1 MTQGTSWIEID
12 RERLSSN
19 VSAFRSLIDPDCALM
34 VVVKANAYGHGLS
47 EVAPLVAEK
56 ADWLGVNSLDEAL
69 VLDRRGIETPIAILG
84 YTPKSRAGEVVRHGF
99 HQVVFR
105 LDAAESLSRAAREVN
120 RTALVHIKVE
130 TGTHRLGV
138 PVSELKAF
146 LGEVTKLP
154 GVRVEGMYTHFAN
167 IEDTLDPSFAEL
179 QLQRFREALEITE
192 RARVEP
198 RLVHA
203 AATAGVLLYPETHF
217 SVVRVGIGSYGIWP
231 SRETRLAARARGQQ
245 IELQPVLSWKTRI
258 AQIKDVAA
266 GDYIGYG
273 LSYEAPRPMQVAVI
287 PVGYY
292 EGLDRKLS
300 NSGRALVRAQA
311 VPMVGRVAMNMAV
324 LDVTATGATVGDEVV
339 LIGRQGEAEI
349 TVEELAEKSGTIPY
363 EVLARIHPF
372 LPRVLRLRQGS
383 GETSP

>member
-12 RERLSSN
+12 RRRLSSN
-19 VSAFRSLIDPDCALM
+19 VGTFRSLVAPDCALM
-34 VVVKANAYGHGLS
+34 IVVKANAYGHGLS
-47 EVAPLVAEK
+47 EVAPLAVGE

-69 VLDRRGIETPIAILG
+69 ELARLGIEKPIAILG
-84 YTPKSRAGEVVRHGF
+84 YTPEGRAGEVVRHGF

-105 LDAAESLSRAAREVN
+105 RDSVESFSQAAREAN

-138 PVSELKAF
+138 PVSELEAF
-146 LGEVTKLP
+146 LGEIGTLP
-154 GVRVEGMYTHFAN
+154 GLRVEGMYTHFAN

-179 QLQRFREALEITE
+179 QLQRFREALEITR

-217 SVVRVGIGSYGIWP
+217 SMVRVGIGAYGVWP
-231 SRETRLAARARGQQ
+231 SRETQLAARERNKKVS
-245 IELQPVLSWKTRI
+245 LLPVLSWKTRI
-258 AQIKDVAA
+258 AQVKDVAA

-273 LSYEAPRPMQVAVI
+273 LTYEAPRPMRVAVI

-292 EGLDRKLS
+292 DGLDRKLS
-300 NSGRALVRAQA
+300 NSGRALVRGQA
-311 VPMVGRVAMNMAV
+311 APMVGRVAMNMVV
-324 LDVTATGATVGDEVV
+324 LDATAAGASVGDEVV

-349 TVEELAEKSGTIPY
+349 PVEELAEKSGTIAY

-372 LPRVLRLRQGS
+372 LPRVVV
-383 GETSP
+383 

>member
-12 RERLSSN
+12 RRRLSSN
-19 VSAFRSLIDPDCALM
+19 VGAFESLVAPDCALM
-34 VVVKANAYGHGLS
+34 IVVKANAYGLGLS
-47 EVAPLVAEK
+47 EVAPLIAGD

-69 VLDRRGIETPIAILG
+69 ALARLGIEKPIAILG
-84 YTPKSRAGEVVRHGF
+84 YTPESRAGEVVRHGF

-105 LDAAESLSRAAREVN
+105 RDSAESFSEAAREAN

-138 PVSELKAF
+138 PVSELEAF
-146 LGEVTKLP
+146 LGEMGTLP
-154 GVRVEGMYTHFAN
+154 GLRVEGMYTHFAN

-179 QLQRFREALEITE
+179 QLQRFREALEITR
-192 RARVEP
+192 RAGIEP

-217 SVVRVGIGSYGIWP
+217 SMVRVGIGAYGVWP
-231 SRETRLAARARGQQ
+231 SRETQLAARERNKKVS
-245 IELQPVLSWKTRI
+245 LRPVLSWKTRI
-258 AQIKDVAA
+258 AQVKNVAA

-273 LSYEAPRPMQVAVI
+273 LTYEAPRPMRVAVI

-300 NSGRALVRAQA
+300 NSGRALVRGQPA
-311 VPMVGRVAMNMAV
+311 PMVGRVAMNMVV
-324 LDVTATGATVGDEVV
+324 LDVTATGASVGDEVV

-349 TVEELAEKSGTIPY
+349 PVEELAEKSGTIAY

-372 LPRVLRLRQGS
+372 LPRVVV
-383 GETSP
+383 